1 MTWQISS
8 DSSDATER
16 IGAELGARLRGGE
29 VIELLSDLGGGKT
42 TLARGIA
49 RGAGS
54 SDNVASPS
62 FTISREY
69 RAGDLTIHHY
79 DFYRLG
85 EGGLM
90 NQELAD
96 VLDDPQAAV
105 IVEWANIVDQVLPPD
120 RVLIRI
126 EVMDE
131 TRRRLHFSAPQRLA
145 YIKGGPA

>member
-1 MTWQISS
+1 LTWQISS

-42 TLARGIA
+42 TLVRGIA

-54 SDNVASPS
+54 HDNVASPS

-69 RAGDLTIHHY
+69 QAGDLTLHHY

-96 VLDDPQAAV
+96 VLDDPQAVV
-105 IVEWANIVDQVLPPD
+105 IVEWAKIVDQVLPPD
-120 RVLIRI
+120 RVLIKI
-126 EVMDE
+126 EAIDE
-131 TRRRLHFSAPQRLA
+131 NKRRLHFSAPQHLA
-145 YIKGGPA
+145 YLKSEPA